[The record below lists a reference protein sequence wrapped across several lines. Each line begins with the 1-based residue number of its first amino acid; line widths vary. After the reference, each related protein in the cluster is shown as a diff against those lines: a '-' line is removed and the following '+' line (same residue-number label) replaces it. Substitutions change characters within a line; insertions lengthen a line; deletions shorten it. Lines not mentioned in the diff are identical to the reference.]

1 MNEDVQDER
10 SEAGEARIRRALGIS
25 LALAAAVGVVVAI
38 AWWLSSRDGPADMPD
53 EHEVVG
59 PSTPINP
66 GPAPPTVPFTD
77 VTTLAGIDFTHESG
91 AYGERLLPETMGPG
105 VAFFDYDGDGNQDLL
120 LVNSTTWPWRPAA
133 VPAATAKLYRNR
145 GDGVFD
151 DVTAATGMDLVL
163 YGMGVAT
170 GDYDGDGFV
179 DVFVTT
185 VGRNRLLR
193 NVGGQRFVDVTA
205 GTGVAGSA
213 DAWSTSAAFLDIDGD
228 ADLDLF
234 VCNYVAWSPE
244 IDREVDYRLTGIG
257 RAFGPPTDFPG
268 TDSFLY
274 RNDGGTFEDVSAEA
288 GIEVAN
294 PATGQP
300 VGKALA
306 VHPADVNG
314 DGRLDIVVANDTVR
328 NFLFVNLGEGR
339 FREVGIDSGLA
350 FDAGGAA
357 TGAMGVDAAWFDN
370 DDKLAVAIGNFANE
384 MSSFYVARP
393 GEGLFSDDA
402 IVSGVGAPSR
412 RALTFGLFFFD
423 ADLDGRLDMLAANGH
438 VEPDIQRVQASQS
451 YAQPGQLFWNCGP
464 GCPRRYVLLDEVGD
478 LAQPRVGRGAAYAD
492 IDNDGDLDVAIT
504 EAGGRAALLRN
515 DQSGIHNWARF
526 KLWSDSPNQHAL
538 GAVVT
543 ATVAGDRHVRVVT
556 PARSYLSQVELP
568 VTFGLG
574 DAVQV
579 DELTVTWP
587 SGALDT
593 WSDVQAGR
601 TYMCCARARLAPRRG
616 DACRRP
622 QGACRRPCR
631 FPMAS
636 FASVRDAA
644 TGVGRRLV
652 RRKQGRWRDGR
663 PKANP
668 TDSYAKK
675 RPSGWATARIVAPT
689 RASSSQLRCS
699 RCRGDA

>member
-66 GPAPPTVPFTD
+66 GSTPPTVPFTD

-120 LVNSTTWPWRPAA
+120 LVNSTTWPWRPVA

-257 RAFGPPTDFPG
+257 RAYGPPTDFPG

-274 RNDGGTFEDVSAEA
+274 RNDGGIFEDVSAEA

-294 PATGQP
+294 PTTGQP

-339 FREVGIDSGLA
+339 FREAGIDSGLA

-438 VEPDIQRVQASQS
+438 VEPDIQRVQRSQS

-464 GCPRRYVLLDEVGD
+464 GCPRRYALLDEVGD
-478 LAQPRVGRGAAYAD
+478 LAEPRVGRGAAYAD

-515 DQSGIHNWARF
+515 DRSGIHNWVRF

-543 ATVAGDRHVRVVT
+543 ATTAGDRHVRVVT

-601 TYMCCARARLAPRRG
+601 THVLREG
-616 DACRRP
+616 ETRP
-622 QGACRRPCR
+622 P
-631 FPMAS
+631 
-636 FASVRDAA
+636 
-644 TGVGRRLV
+644 
-652 RRKQGRWRDGR
+652 
-663 PKANP
+663 
-668 TDSYAKK
+668 
-675 RPSGWATARIVAPT
+675 
-689 RASSSQLRCS
+689 
-699 RCRGDA
+699 